1 MLKKRLLQAY
11 FTLTVFLLF
20 FFGIRYLAN
29 SVPEFNSAILITG
42 MLVVCMLLASTAG
55 MALMRMVDDYDKK
68 HDPAPESEP
77 KSTKPGKPQKEK

>member
-20 FFGIRYLAN
+20 FFGIRYLAT

-42 MLVVCMLLASTAG
+42 MLVVCMLLSSTAG

-68 HDPAPESEP
+68 HEPAEP
-77 KSTKPGKPQKEK
+77 TETKPSKPGKAHKKK

>member
-1 MLKKRLLQAY
+1 MLKKRFLQAY
-11 FTLTVFLLF
+11 FTLTVFLLL

-42 MLVVCMLLASTAG
+42 MLVVSMLLSSTAG

-68 HDPAPESEP
+68 HEPAEP
-77 KSTKPGKPQKEK
+77 TDTKPTKPGKAHKKK

>member
-11 FTLTVFLLF
+11 FTLTVFLIF

-29 SVPEFNSAILITG
+29 SVPEFSNTILITG
-42 MLVVCMLLASTAG
+42 MLVVCMLLSSTAG

-68 HDPAPESEP
+68 HDPTPETES
-77 KSTKPGKPQKEK
+77 KPGKAQKKK